1 VGHSMGNV
9 LKFNNKDN
17 EEIMTEVTY
26 LKSMTGGKE
35 PPADGNW
42 LSLLDNGTIFLVQS
56 KRDPQ
61 AFQLGEF
68 ILLDKTPK
76 TVYVMSQDAPGRRIP
91 WNPTRFCNQYSLYE
105 IQGIV
110 EIPEIP
116 KDQEEEKNNEQ
127 GDRVSEHPPEQTS

>member
-1 VGHSMGNV
+1 VGHSMGEI
-9 LKFNNKDN
+9 LKFNNK
-17 EEIMTEVTY
+17 EEETIMTEVTY
-26 LKSMTGGKE
+26 LKSVTGGKE

-91 WNPTRFCNQYSLYE
+91 WNPQRFCNQYSLYE
-105 IQGIV
+105 ISGVV
-110 EIPEIP
+110 EMPEIP
-116 KDQEEEKNNEQ
+116 KEEEKEGTEDEHN
-127 GDRVSEHPPEQTS
+127 RVDEHPPEQTS